1 MSNDSDDIHDV
12 STAATN
18 ASTDQATDFATNL
31 TGILNG
37 GTLSLMI
44 SIGHKTHLCM
54 CSNLLKAKRL
64 QELLIS
70 TNAMYEN
77 GLELWSL
84 DR

>member
-18 ASTDQATDFATNL
+18 ASDFATNL